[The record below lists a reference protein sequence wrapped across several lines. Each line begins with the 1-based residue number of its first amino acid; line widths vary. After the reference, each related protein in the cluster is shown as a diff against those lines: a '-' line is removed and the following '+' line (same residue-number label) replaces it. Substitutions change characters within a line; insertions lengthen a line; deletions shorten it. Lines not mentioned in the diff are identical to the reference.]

1 MLRKFKEIN
10 IKIMSKTLGT
20 NFFIGLTVT
29 TIFLISAFF
38 SQSTNAKSVEPSKTN
53 FATCKV
59 KKNNANF
66 FVTATEKDMK
76 LKKGTVLSW
85 TIFDLHQGLI
95 VVKAKV
101 GKKWIKGEILMDDT
115 TCG

>member
-1 MLRKFKEIN
+1 MKNNLLIA
-10 IKIMSKTLGT
+10 
-20 NFFIGLTVT
+20 LTITAILFTSV
-29 TIFLISAFF
+29 FF
-38 SQSTNAKSVEPSKTN
+38 SQLTNAESKVGTTK

-85 TIFDLHQGLI
+85 TIPNLHQGII

-101 GKKWIKGEILMDDT
+101 GKKWIQGEIKLDDT
-115 TCG
+115 TCN

>member
-1 MLRKFKEIN
+1 MK
-10 IKIMSKTLGT
+10 KIM
-20 NFFIGLTVT
+20 
-29 TIFLISAFF
+29 FLSLIAVLATSAFF
-38 SQSTNAKSVEPSKTN
+38 NQPTNAESKVATTKL
-53 FATCKV
+53 ATCKV

-85 TIFDLHQGLI
+85 TIPNLHQGLI

-101 GKKWIKGEILMDDT
+101 GKKWIQGEILLDDT
-115 TCG
+115 TCN